1 MDGPRELQGRLEELV
16 AKLQELRQRL
26 ERLISLMQMAGEIPE
41 AKAKALRR
49 SVVGPLD
56 EPGAASGVDETAA
69 EAGERARSDAEDAS
83 GGDKHSS
90 AGSRRARRTVGRP
103 GSGS

>member
-1 MDGPRELQGRLEELV
+1 MDEPREFQERLVELV
-16 AKLQELRQRL
+16 ANFQELRKRL

-41 AKAKALRR
+41 AKAKALRQ

-56 EPGAASGVDETAA
+56 EPGAASGIDETAT
-69 EAGERARSDAEDAS
+69 EASERARSDAEEAS
-83 GGDKHSS
+83 DGDGHSS
-90 AGSRRARRTVGRP
+90 ARSRRARRTVGRL

>member
-1 MDGPRELQGRLEELV
+1 LV
-16 AKLQELRQRL
+16 AKFQELRQRL

-41 AKAKALRR
+41 AKAKTLRQ

-56 EPGAASGVDETAA
+56 EPGAALGIDETAT
-69 EAGERARSDAEDAS
+69 EASERVRSDAEDAS
-83 GGDKHSS
+83 DGDGHSP
-90 AGSRRARRTVGRP
+90 ARSRRARRTVGRP

>member
-1 MDGPRELQGRLEELV
+1 MDEPRELQEWLAELV
-16 AKLQELRQRL
+16 AKFQELRQGL

-41 AKAKALRR
+41 AKAKALRQ

-56 EPGAASGVDETAA
+56 EPGAALGIDETDS
-69 EAGERARSDAEDAS
+69 EAS
-83 GGDKHSS
+83 GRAQSDVEDVSDKSGRSS
-90 AGSRRARRTVGRP
+90 VRSRRARRTVGKL